1 MDFSGGMG
9 GNIPGQI
16 TTRLFNARDG
26 LPDNKVNFFLETY
39 KSPFCWAITRNELT
53 RFDGYRFRTVWE
65 NMPLN
70 AVLAE
75 NSRGELLTSRVVGS
89 SISCFDPSSGK
100 KTKRDVATIPGLEGN
115 FRNLWAQDTMI
126 FLNMENASA
135 NRLSVYRL
143 FPDFK
148 VQHIQSLAWSPEAR
162 QEVEVA
168 AKELG
173 YSFSGVDAPENGTDL
188 YGLRYAEFVV
198 PLVKAAQEQNEL
210 IVRLQKEI
218 AALKI
223 QGKKIEQL
231 EKELQQIQK
240 LLMERSKE

>member
-1 MDFSGGMG
+1 MG

-26 LPDNKVNFFLETY
+26 LPDNKVAQFLETHH
-39 KSPFCWAITRNELT
+39 SPFCWAITRNELT
-53 RFDGYRFRTVWE
+53 RFDGYRFQTVWE
-65 NMPLN
+65 KMPLN

-100 KTKRDVATIPGLEGN
+100 KTKRDIATIPGLEGN

-148 VQHIQSLAWSPEAR
+148 VQYIQSLAWSPEGR
-162 QEVEVA
+162 QEVEVV

-173 YSFSGVDAPENGTDL
+173 YSFSGVDAPKNETDL

-198 PLVKAAQEQNEL
+198 PLIKAAQEQNEL
-210 IVRLQKEI
+210 IEQLQKEI

>member
-1 MDFSGGMG
+1 
-9 GNIPGQI
+9 
-16 TTRLFNARDG
+16 
-26 LPDNKVNFFLETY
+26 
-39 KSPFCWAITRNELT
+39 
-53 RFDGYRFRTVWE
+53 
-65 NMPLN
+65 
-70 AVLAE
+70 
-75 NSRGELLTSRVVGS
+75 
-89 SISCFDPSSGK
+89 
-100 KTKRDVATIPGLEGN
+100 
-115 FRNLWAQDTMI
+115 MI

-148 VQHIQSLAWSPEAR
+148 VQYIHSLAWSPEAR
-162 QEVEVA
+162 QEVEVV

-240 LLMERSKE
+240 LLVEKSKE

>member
-1 MDFSGGMG
+1 MG

-26 LPDNKVNFFLETY
+26 LPDNKVAQFLETH

-53 RFDGYRFRTVWE
+53 RFDGYRFQTVWE
-65 NMPLN
+65 KMPLN

-75 NSRGELLTSRVVGS
+75 NSRGELLTSHVVGS

-100 KTKRDVATIPGLEGN
+100 KTKWDIATIPGLEGN

-148 VQHIQSLAWSPEAR
+148 VQHIHSLAWSPEAR
-162 QEVEVA
+162 QEVEVV

-173 YSFSGVDAPENGTDL
+173 YSFSGVDAPKNETDL

-198 PLVKAAQEQNEL
+198 PLIKAAQEQNEL
-210 IVRLQKEI
+210 IEQLQKEI

-240 LLMERSKE
+240 LLVEKSKE